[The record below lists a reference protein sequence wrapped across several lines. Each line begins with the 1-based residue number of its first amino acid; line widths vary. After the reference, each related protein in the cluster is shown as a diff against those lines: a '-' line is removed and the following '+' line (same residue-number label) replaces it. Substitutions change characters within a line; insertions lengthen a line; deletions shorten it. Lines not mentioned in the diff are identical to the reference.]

1 MREELSRVVINYLI
15 NTAGT
20 AMFKYTSER
29 SYIYLLHFT
38 ALLVNK

>member
-15 NTAGT
+15 NTAGIV
-20 AMFKYTSER
+20 MSNYTIER
-29 SYIYLLHFT
+29 SFIYLLHFT